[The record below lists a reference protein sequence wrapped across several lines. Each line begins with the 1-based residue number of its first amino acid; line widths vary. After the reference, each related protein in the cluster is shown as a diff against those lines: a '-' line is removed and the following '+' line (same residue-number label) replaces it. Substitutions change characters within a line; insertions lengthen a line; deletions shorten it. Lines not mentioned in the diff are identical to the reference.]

1 MNGRSLELFFVDGD
15 PEGLLTAEVFNWTG
29 HVLHTPRTQIIKALS
44 RKEASYTGVYLLTG
58 ERDGEPLAYIGEAED
73 IAKRIRQHDVGKEWW
88 STATL
93 ITSAANNLHKAHAA
107 YLEAKL
113 IDRAHSVGRMMLD
126 NGNSPNP
133 PSLPE
138 AAKAN
143 MEGFLEY
150 LHMVLPALRIDM
162 FVSRK
167 RAETMKTSNS
177 SYSDQRSPEFELTLK
192 RSALRASAVLIDGD
206 FVVLKGSDARTDW
219 IGSDR
224 TGYSV
229 LHEELVRTAVLA
241 TNGEY
246 RIFSED
252 YAFKSTSAAAAVV
265 TGRNAAGPDSWLL
278 KGTEMTYKEWEKQQ
292 LSSAER
298 DAA

>member
-1 MNGRSLELFFVDGD
+1 MSGRSLELFFIDGD

-58 ERDGEPLAYIGEAED
+58 EREGEPLAYIGEAED

-107 YLEAKL
+107 FLEAKL
-113 IDRAHSVGRMMLD
+113 IDRAHTVGRVALD

-138 AAKAN
+138 AAEAN
-143 MEGFLEY
+143 MEGFLDY

-162 FVSRK
+162 FISRR
-167 RAETMKTSNS
+167 RAEPAKAPQAS
-177 SYSDQRSPEFELTLK
+177 QIEGRSVEFELKLK
-192 RSALRASAVLIDGD
+192 RSALSASAVLEGGD
-206 FVVLKGSDARTDW
+206 FVVIKGSKARTDW
-219 IGSDR
+219 IGSNSN
-224 TGYSV
+224 GYAL
-229 LHEELVRTAVLA
+229 LHSELVRTGVLEPDR
-241 TNGEY
+241 EY
-246 RIFSED
+246 RVFSED

-278 KGTEMTYKEWEKQQ
+278 KGSEMTYKEWEKQQ
-292 LSSAER
+292 LLDIEE